1 MLFWK
6 FFFVLFVAGF
16 IFRFVYPF
24 VILPLFGFVLL
35 TNRKL
40 LTQGGDGLES
50 PRLSPAGVIGIA
62 VGFLGSAYVVC
73 GWAAWGASLTVH
85 YSQLPDVAHH
95 WLYYVVGGCLC
106 LGALASME
114 DAENNSPHS
123 LFAMIAFII
132 FCIWPSLMQWP
143 YGWFLNRIVGN
154 PPVATSPAD
163 DAIDRGRAA
172 AAKEDWD
179 SAFTEYTNAIRL
191 DPKRAAAWC
200 GLGTVHAEK
209 HEWDKAIANLSE
221 AIRRAPKYMP
231 AYFQRGCAYLGKGC
245 PSMSLKRAARA

>member
-1 MLFWK
+1 MFWR
-6 FFFVLFVAGF
+6 FFFVLFLAGF
-16 IFRFVYPF
+16 VFRFVYPF

-132 FCIWPSLMQWP
+132 FCIWPPLMQWP
-143 YGWFLNRIVGN
+143 YGWALDRIVGSSA
-154 PPVATSPAD
+154 VAVSPAD
-163 DAIDRGRAA
+163 EALSGARQQ
-172 AAKEDWD
+172 KTQHDWD
-179 SAFTEYTNAIRL
+179 LAITEYTCAIRL
-191 DPKRAAAWC
+191 DPKNAVAYCNRGYAYGQGRIRQGAC
-200 GLGTVHAEK
+200 GLHGGHPPR
-209 HEWDKAIANLSE
+209 SE
-221 AIRRAPKYMP
+221 RCHGILLPRRGLRREARVGQSY
-231 AYFQRGCAYLGKGC
+231 RG
-245 PSMSLKRAARA
+245 SE